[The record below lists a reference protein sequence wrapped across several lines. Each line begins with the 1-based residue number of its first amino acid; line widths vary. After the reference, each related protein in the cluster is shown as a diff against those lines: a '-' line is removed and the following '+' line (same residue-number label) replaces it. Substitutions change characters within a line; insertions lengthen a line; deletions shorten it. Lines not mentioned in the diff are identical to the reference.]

1 MSSVDQTGLAAKQ
14 GSASAFEVKHE
25 RQANDDTAPV
35 AARML
40 DDDQLRTF
48 NTEHICQAEWATI
61 KPVFDARFA
70 GREFTFVDVG
80 GGNGLFGDM
89 LLDAYPGA
97 RGVVLDAA
105 EVLLRENKRHPRKE
119 VLLARA
125 ENLDELFGERKFDLV
140 LFNWILHHLVLD
152 SYAKTVELQRTVIAK
167 SRRLLN
173 PGGVISIL
181 ENLYEGTV
189 VDGVP
194 SRLIFELTK
203 STMLKPLVSRLGA
216 NTAGCGVCFRSR
228 KAWKEDAGRAGLS
241 VDTFVEL
248 SPKPIGLI
256 KEVLL
261 HVGFVGH
268 GFFWLKPTQ
277 S

>member
-1 MSSVDQTGLAAKQ
+1 M
-14 GSASAFEVKHE
+14 
-25 RQANDDTAPV
+25 TAH
-35 AARML
+35 
-40 DDDQLRTF
+40 T
-48 NTEHICQAEWATI
+48 T
-61 KPVFDARFA
+61 
-70 GREFTFVDVG
+70 G
-80 GGNGLFGDM
+80 GGATDM

>member
-1 MSSVDQTGLAAKQ
+1 MSTAHQANLAVEQGTSGASEAKR
-14 GSASAFEVKHE
+14 E
-25 RQANDDTAPV
+25 RQPNDTAPV
-35 AARML
+35 TARML

-48 NTEHICQAEWATI
+48 DTEHICEKEWATI
-61 KPVFDARFA
+61 KPVFDAQFA
-70 GREFTFVDVG
+70 GRPFTFVDVG

-97 RGVVLDAA
+97 RGVIIDPA
-105 EVLLRENKRHPRKE
+105 EVLLRENQRHPRKE

-125 ENLDELFGERKFDLV
+125 ENLDELFGERKFDLI

-152 SYAKTVELQRTVIAK
+152 SYAKTVELQRTVLAK
-167 SRRLLN
+167 ARGLLK
-173 PGGVISIL
+173 PGGVISVL
-181 ENLYEGTV
+181 ENLYEGTI

-203 STMLKPLVSRLGA
+203 STLLKSVVSLLGA

-228 KAWKEDAGRAGLS
+228 KAWQEDAEDAGLS
-241 VDTFVEL
+241 VDTFVEMT
-248 SPKPIGLI
+248 PKPIGRL
-256 KEVLL
+256 KELLL

-268 GFFWLKPTQ
+268 GFFWLKPAKR
-277 S
+277 